1 MDFPNETLIE
11 YAIWRR
17 DQGPA
22 PQVGDGCT
30 SLRMKA
36 RWPYIPLLVLGAR
49 MPDADVP
56 GAGASAEP
64 WLSREGSA
72 AFGSKVADP
81 GEPGNAP
88 KLCGLGTPIA
98 PGFVMPSAP
107 ALTGG
112 VPSGRGTSS
121 APELVVGGTELWSC
135 GLGMMML
142 LLAPW
147 PIGLAACAVLAP
159 RSKAAA
165 ARNGNAAFM

>member
-1 MDFPNETLIE
+1 
-11 YAIWRR
+11 
-17 DQGPA
+17 
-22 PQVGDGCT
+22 
-30 SLRMKA
+30 
-36 RWPYIPLLVLGAR
+36 

-56 GAGASAEP
+56 GVGASAEP

-81 GEPGNAP
+81 GEPGNAL

-112 VPSGRGTSS
+112 VPSGRGTSG
-121 APELVVGGTELWSC
+121 APELVVGGTELWS
-135 GLGMMML
+135 GGVAGMLML
-142 LLAPW
+142 LSAPW
-147 PIGLAACAVLAP
+147 PICLAACAALAP

-165 ARNGNAAFM
+165 ARNGNADFMRLISCFAS